1 MDCSTFR
8 DNHAAYID
16 GVLGERALVAMQCHV
31 RECPACAEHDTAVRR
46 ALLLFRNMP
55 AIEPSPDFSARLHER
70 IRAARGR
77 DAPAYRQG
85 PGLSAFAAAAAV
97 VVATGYVAVGT
108 FNWATPTRELA
119 LMPVVATASPA
130 RTPPARQ
137 PREAPQPAES
147 PESPESPGSLSQ
159 LVRAVGEDDATPSP
173 LTSPTIVASVSAGL
187 PVWPAAF
194 LAQEAPMHF
203 AASEFK
209 LVSLSP

>member
-119 LMPVVATASPA
+119 LTPVVATATALPAKTSPA
-130 RTPPARQ
+130 RQ
-137 PREAPQPAES
+137 SREAREPAES
-147 PESPESPGSLSQ
+147 PESLGPLA
-159 LVRAVGEDDATPSP
+159 RAVSEEEDATPSP

>member
-130 RTPPARQ
+130 RTSPARQ
-137 PREAPQPAES
+137 PREAPQQPAES
-147 PESPESPGSLSQ
+147 PESPESLSP

>member
-16 GVLGERALVAMQCHV
+16 GVLDERALVAMQCHV
-31 RECPACAEHDTAVRR
+31 RECSACAEHDTAVRR

-119 LMPVVATASPA
+119 LAPVVATAASPA
-130 RTPPARQ
+130 RTLSARQ
-137 PREAPQPAES
+137 SREARDPAES
-147 PESPESPGSLSQ
+147 SPESFGP
-159 LVRAVGEDDATPSP
+159 LVRAVREEDATPSP